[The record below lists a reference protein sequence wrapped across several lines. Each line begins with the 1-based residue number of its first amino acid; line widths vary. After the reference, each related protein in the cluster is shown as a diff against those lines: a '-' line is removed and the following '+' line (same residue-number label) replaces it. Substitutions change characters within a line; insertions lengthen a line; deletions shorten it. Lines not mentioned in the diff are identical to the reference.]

1 MNSLVEKIMNADKAI
16 NELYDAVLGMFNQ
29 DDLDYKI
36 EFKGITFDFCKPLTQ
51 DDKYHSDAQKHTITS
66 LLLEDSFDRIVD
78 MFGSQV
84 DSESS
89 LLRYKWINIANL
101 QRATT
106 KKERED
112 SIVSEEPYLVDEDTS
127 KPLDYNSIYVQA
139 QRKDLSD
146 EDKWSILLR
155 GMLDKES
162 IQSINE

>member
-1 MNSLVEKIMNADKAI
+1 MNSLVEKIMNADKAM

-29 DDLDYKI
+29 DDMDYKI

-51 DDKYHSDAQKHTITS
+51 DDKYHSDAQKHTIAS

-78 MFGSQV
+78 MFGSKGV
-84 DSESS
+84 SESS

-101 QRATT
+101 QRAVTT
-106 KKERED
+106 REIE
-112 SIVSEEPYLVDEDTS
+112 STIVSEVPYEVDEETS
-127 KPLDYNSIYVQA
+127 KPLDYDSIYVQA

-162 IQSINE
+162 IQSTNE